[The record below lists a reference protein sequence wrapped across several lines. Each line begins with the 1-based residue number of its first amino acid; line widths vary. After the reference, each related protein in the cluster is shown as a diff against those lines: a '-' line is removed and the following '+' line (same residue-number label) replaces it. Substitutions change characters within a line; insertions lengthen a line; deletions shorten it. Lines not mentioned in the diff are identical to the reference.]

1 MSEQTITTPVLTEDE
16 IIENIQGLILGGNGS
31 FERFNA
37 KERETFGVAVAL
49 IKREIKLSNAVD
61 ALSNDIKGVNRSI
74 LNEDTLVGFNMAI
87 SLFNK
92 HFQGI

>member
-1 MSEQTITTPVLTEDE
+1 MSEQTMTGPVLTEDE
-16 IIENIQGLILGGNGS
+16 IIENFQGLIWGGNGS
-31 FERFNA
+31 FERFDA
-37 KERETFGVAVAL
+37 KERETFGIAVAL

-87 SLFNK
+87 ALFNK

>member
-1 MSEQTITTPVLTEDE
+1 MSEQTLTTPALTEDE
-16 IIENIQGLILGGNGS
+16 IIENLQGLIWGGNGS

-37 KERETFGVAVAL
+37 RERETFSTAITL
-49 IKREIKLSNAVD
+49 IEREVKLSNAVN
-61 ALSNDIKGVNRSI
+61 ALSNDIQGVNRSI

-87 SLFNK
+87 ALFNK